1 MWHLRWSNDVRQP
14 VSKPM
19 TVSDTHFQKTTSSL
33 FKCDLTFCLMS
44 ILNIWRVLLAIK
56 ARKLRLKPS
65 EQEKHTFQSKNFGA
79 RIDNCTV
86 CCDCRQRTLF
96 ASARSMMTTWFCSPP
111 CSRTQM
117 KWFRVPI
124 LLGEVLNPTAS
135 VTRDARTMRQL
146 PMSRDEVPN
155 PPDSSGNHTG
165 SDNALN
171 MNIL

>member
-86 CCDCRQRTLF
+86 CCDCRQ
-96 ASARSMMTTWFCSPP
+96 
-111 CSRTQM
+111 M